1 MPFGILEIV
10 IVAVILFVI
19 FGYRYLPQLGRRAG
33 EGVNEVRGSV
43 REMVGDKADPKTLGR
58 SAGKGVRELR
68 EFRDAVTG
76 KETAGGERPPAPS
89 SSPGSDSPAATEPPE
104 PAGTEEDGEPVEG
117 EIVRGDERSS

>member
-1 MPFGILEIV
+1 MPFGILEIL

-19 FGYRYLPQLGRRAG
+19 FGYRYLPRLGRRAG

-43 REMVGDKADPKTLGR
+43 RELVGDKADPKTLGR

-76 KETAGGERPPAPS
+76 KEPAAGERVERPARED
-89 SSPGSDSPAATEPPE
+89 DSER
-104 PAGTEEDGEPVEG
+104 VEG
-117 EIVRGDERSS
+117 EIVDGKDEPRT